1 MKHFRML
8 AAGLCSAVLLCG
20 FAIPAYAYSDGGNEE
35 PPVVE
40 ETPAPEPAPTITPG
54 EGFSED
60 GNLVTRDLLYDAATN
75 KQFITVETSGGNTF
89 YIVIDYDKP
98 VDEDGE
104 QYHTYFLNMVDE
116 ADLLAALEAAGGE
129 LPACSCTEKCAP
141 GAIHTDC
148 EVCAVNMTECAG
160 TAPEPA
166 PVTKPAEEPEPE
178 PQQKSNTG
186 TLLLILAVAVL
197 GSGAGWYFKIYRP
210 KHEKAAVPE
219 EDYSEELADYDDPED
234 NENYYLLAWDAKAA
248 LRKHYRVDK
257 MTDISALEVP
267 REGAADAAQLDL
279 SAYSQKVFSM
289 FSGEEQTVRLRFA
302 NHLVGAVLDRFGK
315 DVIVVADG
323 PEHFKVTLN
332 VVTSPKFYAWLFG
345 FGTEVEILSPPSAR
359 QEMQRMLTAA
369 AQLYAA
375 DAQS

>member
-148 EVCAVNMTECAG
+148 EVCAVNMTECVGKEAKPEVP
-160 TAPEPA
+160 TEPTEPA
-166 PVTKPAEEPEPE
+166 AEEPEK
-178 PQQKSNTG
+178 KSG
-186 TLLLILAVAVL
+186 MGGILVVLLIVSL
-197 GSGAGWYFKIYRP
+197 GGGAAFYIFKQ
-210 KHEKAAVPE
+210 KKAKPQTKGSA
-219 EDYSEELADYDDPED
+219 DLDDYDYGEDEYEFEPYEDEPEQD
-234 NENYYLLAWDAKAA
+234 TTED
-248 LRKHYRVDK
+248 
-257 MTDISALEVP
+257 T
-267 REGAADAAQLDL
+267 
-279 SAYSQKVFSM
+279 
-289 FSGEEQTVRLRFA
+289 
-302 NHLVGAVLDRFGK
+302 
-315 DVIVVADG
+315 
-323 PEHFKVTLN
+323 N
-332 VVTSPKFYAWLFG
+332 V
-345 FGTEVEILSPPSAR
+345 
-359 QEMQRMLTAA
+359 
-369 AQLYAA
+369 
-375 DAQS
+375 

>member
-20 FAIPAYAYSDGGNEE
+20 FAIPAYAYSDSGNEE

-40 ETPAPEPAPTITPG
+40 ETPPPEPAPTITPG

-166 PVTKPAEEPEPE
+166 PVTEPAEEPEPE

-197 GSGAGWYFKIYRP
+197 
-210 KHEKAAVPE
+210 AAVQAGTSKFTARSMKKLLYQKRITARNWLIMTIPRTMGR
-219 EDYSEELADYDDPED
+219 LGTRTIPKARIM
-234 NENYYLLAWDAKAA
+234 NEIYQQPL
-248 LRKHYRVDK
+248 
-257 MTDISALEVP
+257 
-267 REGAADAAQLDL
+267 
-279 SAYSQKVFSM
+279 
-289 FSGEEQTVRLRFA
+289 
-302 NHLVGAVLDRFGK
+302 
-315 DVIVVADG
+315 
-323 PEHFKVTLN
+323 
-332 VVTSPKFYAWLFG
+332 
-345 FGTEVEILSPPSAR
+345 
-359 QEMQRMLTAA
+359 
-369 AQLYAA
+369 
-375 DAQS
+375 

>member
-20 FAIPAYAYSDGGNEE
+20 FAIPAYAYSDSGNEE
-35 PPVVE
+35 PTVVE
-40 ETPAPEPAPTITPG
+40 ETPPPEPAPTITPG

-160 TAPEPA
+160 KEAKPEVSTEPTEPA
-166 PVTKPAEEPEPE
+166 AEEPEK
-178 PQQKSNTG
+178 KSG
-186 TLLLILAVAVL
+186 VGGILVVLLIVAL
-197 GSGAGWYFKIYRP
+197 GGGAAFYIFKQ
-210 KHEKAAVPE
+210 KKAKPQTKGSA
-219 EDYSEELADYDDPED
+219 DLDDYDYGEDEYEFEPYEDEPEQD
-234 NENYYLLAWDAKAA
+234 TTEDTDA
-248 LRKHYRVDK
+248 
-257 MTDISALEVP
+257 
-267 REGAADAAQLDL
+267 
-279 SAYSQKVFSM
+279 
-289 FSGEEQTVRLRFA
+289 
-302 NHLVGAVLDRFGK
+302 
-315 DVIVVADG
+315 
-323 PEHFKVTLN
+323 
-332 VVTSPKFYAWLFG
+332 
-345 FGTEVEILSPPSAR
+345 
-359 QEMQRMLTAA
+359 
-369 AQLYAA
+369 
-375 DAQS
+375 

>member
-166 PVTKPAEEPEPE
+166 PVTEPAEEPEPE

-186 TLLLILAVAVL
+186 TLALIGSRLTVAAGNLCLHLSEHLLT
-197 GSGAGWYFKIYRP
+197 
-210 KHEKAAVPE
+210 
-219 EDYSEELADYDDPED
+219 DDTLMIIF
-234 NENYYLLAWDAKAA
+234 NVV
-248 LRKHYRVDK
+248 LRKLPGVFLMYTRQHILGKGLLQQHIPTVFFVLQD
-257 MTDISALEVP
+257 AL
-267 REGAADAAQLDL
+267 DALC
-279 SAYSQKVFSM
+279 
-289 FSGEEQTVRLRFA
+289 
-302 NHLVGAVLDRFGK
+302 
-315 DVIVVADG
+315 
-323 PEHFKVTLN
+323 
-332 VVTSPKFYAWLFG
+332 
-345 FGTEVEILSPPSAR
+345 
-359 QEMQRMLTAA
+359 
-369 AQLYAA
+369 
-375 DAQS
+375 

>member
-129 LPACSCTEKCAP
+129 LPACSCTEKCAL

-148 EVCAVNMTECAG
+148 EVCATNMTECAG

-166 PVTKPAEEPEPE
+166 PVTEPAEEPETGG
-178 PQQKSNTG
+178 SMG
-186 TLLLILAVAVL
+186 TLLLILAVA
-197 GSGAGWYFKIYRP
+197 GIGGGAAFYFKVLRP
-210 KHEKAAVPE
+210 KQQQAAEPE
-219 EDYSEELADYDDPED
+219 EDYGEEDYEDDGPPWDEDENSEED
-234 NENYYLLAWDAKAA
+234 
-248 LRKHYRVDK
+248 
-257 MTDISALEVP
+257 
-267 REGAADAAQLDL
+267 
-279 SAYSQKVFSM
+279 
-289 FSGEEQTVRLRFA
+289 EE
-302 NHLVGAVLDRFGK
+302 
-315 DVIVVADG
+315 
-323 PEHFKVTLN
+323 
-332 VVTSPKFYAWLFG
+332 
-345 FGTEVEILSPPSAR
+345 
-359 QEMQRMLTAA
+359 
-369 AQLYAA
+369 
-375 DAQS
+375 

>member
-20 FAIPAYAYSDGGNEE
+20 FAIPAYAYSDSGNEE

-148 EVCAVNMTECAG
+148 EVCAVNMTECVG
-160 TAPEPA
+160 KETKPEVPTEPTEPA
-166 PVTKPAEEPEPE
+166 AEEPEK
-178 PQQKSNTG
+178 KSG
-186 TLLLILAVAVL
+186 VGGILVVLLIVSL
-197 GSGAGWYFKIYRP
+197 GGGAAFYIFKQ
-210 KHEKAAVPE
+210 KKAKPQTKGSA
-219 EDYSEELADYDDPED
+219 DLDDYDYGEDEDEYEFEPYEDEPEQD
-234 NENYYLLAWDAKAA
+234 
-248 LRKHYRVDK
+248 
-257 MTDISALEVP
+257 T
-267 REGAADAAQLDL
+267 
-279 SAYSQKVFSM
+279 
-289 FSGEEQTVRLRFA
+289 
-302 NHLVGAVLDRFGK
+302 
-315 DVIVVADG
+315 
-323 PEHFKVTLN
+323 
-332 VVTSPKFYAWLFG
+332 
-345 FGTEVEILSPPSAR
+345 TEDTNA
-359 QEMQRMLTAA
+359 
-369 AQLYAA
+369 
-375 DAQS
+375 

>member
-40 ETPAPEPAPTITPG
+40 ETPATEPAPTITPG

-166 PVTKPAEEPEPE
+166 PVTEPAEEPEPE

-186 TLLLILAVAVL
+186 TLLLILAVAV
-197 GSGAGWYFKIYRP
+197 
-210 KHEKAAVPE
+210 PE

-234 NENYYLLAWDAKAA
+234 
-248 LRKHYRVDK
+248 
-257 MTDISALEVP
+257 
-267 REGAADAAQLDL
+267 
-279 SAYSQKVFSM
+279 
-289 FSGEEQTVRLRFA
+289 
-302 NHLVGAVLDRFGK
+302 
-315 DVIVVADG
+315 DG
-323 PEHFKVTLN
+323 PPWDEDD
-332 VVTSPKFYAWLFG
+332 
-345 FGTEVEILSPPSAR
+345 TESEDN
-359 QEMQRMLTAA
+359 E
-369 AQLYAA
+369 
-375 DAQS
+375 

>member
-160 TAPEPA
+160 KEA
-166 PVTKPAEEPEPE
+166 EPEPTPE
-178 PQQKSNTG
+178 PEETPEPEKGVGGLNPAV
-186 TLLLILAVAVL
+186 LLAVLVL
-197 GSGAGWYFKIYRP
+197 LGGGGALAYFKLVKGKQASTRGSADLDDYDYG
-210 KHEKAAVPE
+210 EGE
-219 EDYSEELADYDDPED
+219 EDADAEPDEPETEDEEL
-234 NENYYLLAWDAKAA
+234 
-248 LRKHYRVDK
+248 
-257 MTDISALEVP
+257 
-267 REGAADAAQLDL
+267 
-279 SAYSQKVFSM
+279 
-289 FSGEEQTVRLRFA
+289 
-302 NHLVGAVLDRFGK
+302 
-315 DVIVVADG
+315 
-323 PEHFKVTLN
+323 
-332 VVTSPKFYAWLFG
+332 
-345 FGTEVEILSPPSAR
+345 
-359 QEMQRMLTAA
+359 
-369 AQLYAA
+369 
-375 DAQS
+375 

>member
-8 AAGLCSAVLLCG
+8 AAGLCSAILLCG

-40 ETPAPEPAPTITPG
+40 ETPTPEPAPTITPG

-166 PVTKPAEEPEPE
+166 PVTEPAEEPEPE

-197 GSGAGWYFKIYRP
+197 
-210 KHEKAAVPE
+210 AAVQAGTSKSTARSVKKPL
-219 EDYSEELADYDDPED
+219 YP
-234 NENYYLLAWDAKAA
+234 K
-248 LRKHYRVDK
+248 R
-257 MTDISALEVP
+257 I
-267 REGAADAAQLDL
+267 
-279 SAYSQKVFSM
+279 
-289 FSGEEQTVRLRFA
+289 TVRNWPIMTIPRTMGRLGTRT
-302 NHLVGAVLDRFGK
+302 
-315 DVIVVADG
+315 I
-323 PEHFKVTLN
+323 
-332 VVTSPKFYAWLFG
+332 PKARIMN
-345 FGTEVEILSPPSAR
+345 EI
-359 QEMQRMLTAA
+359 
-369 AQLYAA
+369 YK
-375 DAQS
+375 